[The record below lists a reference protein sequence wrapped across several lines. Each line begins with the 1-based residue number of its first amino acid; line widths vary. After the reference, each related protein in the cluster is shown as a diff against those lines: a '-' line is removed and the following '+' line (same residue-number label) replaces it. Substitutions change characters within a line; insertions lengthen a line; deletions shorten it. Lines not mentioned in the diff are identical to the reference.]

1 MTPQKRK
8 KSLRGEVEL
17 IEGLLAPSL
26 VDGAQG
32 KRWWRRRR
40 KSSSGGGGGRPA
52 AAADDKD
59 DDDVDGFYFLQLG
72 VEAEVR
78 VTSFP
83 LQKVA
88 HGSGGGLL
96 KFLDKKSS
104 WHHPPSSPSSSVGYP
119 LLTVCRYTTVTMR
132 RQGV

>member
-1 MTPQKRK
+1 MFFFFSQSVNTFNTPKRK

-40 KSSSGGGGGRPA
+40 KSSSGGGRP
-52 AAADDKD
+52 AAADDKDD

-88 HGSGGGLL
+88 HGSCGGLL
-96 KFLDKKSS
+96 KFLD
-104 WHHPPSSPSSSVGYP
+104 
-119 LLTVCRYTTVTMR
+119 
-132 RQGV
+132 